1 MIRINLLGQ
10 PRPKAR
16 RAAVPLGGT
25 LQMLSPLI
33 VLLVAVLVLFVLYST
48 RSSELESVQNDV
60 KRLRDERAQLEQIK
74 QQVEAFERQKAVL
87 QQRISVIEDLRR
99 QKTGGQELLD
109 SVATTVARTE
119 ELWLT
124 SIERKGNALT
134 IEGTAGSINAVANY
148 ITQLKRSGYFDK
160 VEIKESRQDE
170 RSTAVQTFLFSLTAE
185 FVLPETAAAAARAGG

>member
-10 PRPKAR
+10 PRPKAS
-16 RAAVPLGGT
+16 RAAVPLGST
-25 LQMLSPLI
+25 LQLVTPLI
-33 VLLVAVLVLFVLYST
+33 VLLVAILVLYVLYAT
-48 RSSELESVQNDV
+48 RASELAAVQEDV
-60 KRLRDERAQLEQIK
+60 KRLRDEKTQLEQIK
-74 QQVEAFERQKAVL
+74 QQVEAFERQKAIL
-87 QQRISVIEDLRR
+87 QQRISVIEGLRR

-109 SVATTVARTE
+109 MVATTVARTE

-124 SIERKGNALT
+124 SLERKGNTLT

-185 FVLPETAAAAARAGG
+185 FVLPETAAAPRAGG

>member
-10 PRPKAR
+10 PRPKAS
-16 RAAVPLGGT
+16 RAAVPLGST
-25 LQMLSPLI
+25 LQLVTPLI
-33 VLLVAVLVLFVLYST
+33 VLLVAILVLYVLYAT
-48 RSSELESVQNDV
+48 RASELAAVQEDV
-60 KRLRDERAQLEQIK
+60 KRLRDEKTQLEQIK
-74 QQVEAFERQKAVL
+74 QQVEAFERQKAIL
-87 QQRISVIEDLRR
+87 QQRISVIEGLRR

-109 SVATTVARTE
+109 MVATTVARTE

-124 SIERKGNALT
+124 SLERKGNTLT

-170 RSTAVQTFLFSLTAE
+170 RSTVVQTFLFSLTAE
-185 FVLPETAAAAARAGG
+185 FVLPDTAAAPRAGG

>member
-16 RAAVPLGGT
+16 RAAVPLGST
-25 LQMLSPLI
+25 LQLVTPLI
-33 VLLVAVLVLFVLYST
+33 VLLVAILVLYVLYAT
-48 RSSELESVQNDV
+48 RASELAAVQEDV
-60 KRLRDERAQLEQIK
+60 KRLRDEKAQLEQIK

-87 QQRISVIEDLRR
+87 QQRISVIEGLRR

-109 SVATTVARTE
+109 MVATTVARTE

-124 SIERKGNALT
+124 SLERKGNTLS

-148 ITQLKRSGYFDK
+148 ITQLKRSGYFEK

-185 FVLPETAAAAARAGG
+185 FVLPETAAAPRAGG

>member
-10 PRPKAR
+10 PRPKAG
-16 RAAVPLGGT
+16 RAAVPLGST
-25 LQMLSPLI
+25 LQLVTPLI
-33 VLLVAVLVLFVLYST
+33 VLLVAILVLYVLYAT
-48 RSSELESVQNDV
+48 RASELAAVQEDV
-60 KRLRDERAQLEQIK
+60 KRLRDEKTQLEQIK
-74 QQVEAFERQKAVL
+74 QQVEAFERQKAIL
-87 QQRISVIEDLRR
+87 QQRISVIEGLRR

-109 SVATTVARTE
+109 TVATTVARTE

-124 SIERKGNALT
+124 SLERKGNTLT

-185 FVLPETAAAAARAGG
+185 FVLPETAAAARAGG